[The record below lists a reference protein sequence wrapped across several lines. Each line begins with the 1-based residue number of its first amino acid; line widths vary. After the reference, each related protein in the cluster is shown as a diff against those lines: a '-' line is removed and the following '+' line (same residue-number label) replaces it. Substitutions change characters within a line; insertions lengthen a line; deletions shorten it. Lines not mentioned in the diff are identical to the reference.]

1 MFIAGGRRRKKTST
15 SQQSPLKS
23 LPVVGDGLDLRR
35 LGSPYGG
42 WVVSHRPSLTGGVFL
57 SAGAG
62 EDISFDVEL
71 ADLYSMHGLIIDPTP
86 RAITH
91 VEAVLAANSSRR
103 LEPYTLDGSQP
114 ISSYDLSHLKADA
127 LTLIPKAL
135 WVDDDGIEM
144 IPPLN
149 PSNVSHS
156 IHPKHDI
163 GGGDSLHVD
172 TVSPESL
179 AREYGDDVV
188 LMKLD
193 IEGAEVDVIAP
204 LLHSFP
210 RVEQFLIEFDVEKV
224 IRDEK
229 ESLTAQSL
237 DTLERHGFMLAHRS
251 GRNFLFVREIPG
263 E

>member
-1 MFIAGGRRRKKTST
+1 MFLGVGKRRKKTVT
-15 SQQSPLKS
+15 SQQSILKT
-23 LPVVGDGLDLRR
+23 LPVADRELDLRR

-42 WVVSHRPSLTGGVFL
+42 WVVSHRPSLTGGIFL

-71 ADLYSMHGLIIDPTP
+71 AGLYSMQGLIIDPTP

-91 VEAVLAANSSRR
+91 VEAVVAAIGSRR

-114 ISSYDLSHLKADA
+114 ISSYDLSHLRADA

-149 PSNVSHS
+149 PQNVSHS
-156 IHPKHDI
+156 IHPKDEV
-163 GGGDSLHVD
+163 GGRDTLHVD

-179 AREYGDDVV
+179 ARQYGDGVG
-188 LMKLD
+188 LIKLD

-204 LLHSFP
+204 LLQSFP

-224 IRDEK
+224 MREEK
-229 ESLTAQSL
+229 ESLIAQSL
-237 DTLERHGFMLAHRS
+237 NALEGHGFVLAHRS
-251 GRNFLFVREIPG
+251 GRNLLFARDSSG